1 MAGPGDEHERLSRRL
16 REVLVEARK
25 AAGIKQ
31 VELARALGRSQS
43 FVSNYE
49 RGERRV
55 DVAEFILIARV
66 LRADVQGLLSRLES
80 SRASRTHEN
89 G

>member
-1 MAGPGDEHERLSRRL
+1 MVATGEEHERLARRL

-25 AAGIKQ
+25 AAGMRQ
-31 VELARALGRSQS
+31 VELAKALGRSQS

-55 DVAEFILIARV
+55 DVPEFILIARV
-66 LRADVQGLLSRLES
+66 LRADAGELLGELE
-80 SRASRTHEN
+80 
-89 G
+89 

>member
-1 MAGPGDEHERLSRRL
+1 MAATGEEHERLARRL
-16 REVLVEARK
+16 REVLIEARN
-25 AAGIKQ
+25 AADIKQ
-31 VELARALGRSQS
+31 VDLAKALGRSQS

-66 LRADVQGLLSRLES
+66 IAAEPAELLAKVTSTS
-80 SRASRTHEN
+80 
-89 G
+89 

>member
-1 MAGPGDEHERLSRRL
+1 MAATGEEHERLARRL

-25 AAGIKQ
+25 AADIKQ
-31 VELARALGRSQS
+31 VDLAKALGRSQS

-55 DVAEFILIARV
+55 DVPEFILISRV
-66 LRADVQGLLSRLES
+66 LGVEARELLGQVVGPPR
-80 SRASRTHEN
+80 
-89 G
+89 

>member
-1 MAGPGDEHERLSRRL
+1 MVATGDEHERLSRRL
-16 REVLVEARK
+16 REVLIEARK

-31 VELARALGRSQS
+31 VDLAKALGRSQS

-55 DVAEFILIARV
+55 DVAEIILVARV
-66 LRADVQGLLSRLES
+66 LRVEAVELLRRVSKE
-80 SRASRTHEN
+80 
-89 G
+89 

>member
-1 MAGPGDEHERLSRRL
+1 MVATGEEQDRLARRL

-25 AAGIKQ
+25 AAGMKQ
-31 VELARALGRSQS
+31 VELAKALGRSQS

-55 DVAEFILIARV
+55 DVPEFILVARA
-66 LRADVQGLLSRLES
+66 LGADAKELLDRL
-80 SRASRTHEN
+80 
-89 G
+89 GV

>member
-1 MAGPGDEHERLSRRL
+1 MAGPGDEHERLARRL

-31 VELARALGRSQS
+31 VDLAKALGRSQS

-55 DVAEFILIARV
+55 DVAEFILIARAV
-66 LRADVQGLLSRLES
+66 GADVVALLDGILSGRRGDDAS
-80 SRASRTHEN
+80 S
-89 G
+89 

>member
-1 MAGPGDEHERLSRRL
+1 MVATGEEHDRLARRL
-16 REVLVEARK
+16 REVLIEARK

-31 VELARALGRSQS
+31 VELAKALGRSQS

-55 DVAEFILIARV
+55 DVPEFILIARV
-66 LRADVQGLLSRLES
+66 LGADAREMLGKL
-80 SRASRTHEN
+80 

>member
-1 MAGPGDEHERLSRRL
+1 MTGPGDEHERLARRL
-16 REVLVEARK
+16 REVLIEARK

-31 VELARALGRSQS
+31 VELAKALGRSQS

-55 DVAEFILIARV
+55 DVAEFLLIARE
-66 LRADVQGLLSRLES
+66 LREDARELFARIG
-80 SRASRTHEN
+80 
-89 G
+89 